1 MIKHIQIHLDIP
13 HFVGIHWL
21 KCQISTNW
29 ILGRNGRP
37 GSDGFPGL
45 NGMKGEKGGP
55 GLGGIPG
62 ENFTITGIVEEL
74 YYTLSQDIFAARF
87 F

>member
-1 MIKHIQIHLDIP
+1 MVKLNLVEVLIVVKIQ
-13 HFVGIHWL
+13 WENY
-21 KCQISTNW
+21 QIFNNW
-29 ILGRNGRP
+29 ISGRNGRP

-45 NGMKGEKGGP
+45 NGLKGEKGGM

-62 ENFTITGIVEEL
+62 ENFTITVIVEEVFS
-74 YYTLSQDIFAARF
+74 TPTQDIFMQHVF